1 MEIKINYYKNNKELV
16 RFLENNFDEKK
27 DFSLIENKT
36 IIVSLKIR
44 GKIVGTLSLID
55 NKDLMN
61 YLESK
66 KSGMGD
72 NFIFRAVKGIHIY
85 NFTIDKKY
93 RNKKLGYKLLKI
105 CLHIIKEL
113 GYSYCHC
120 HVKENS
126 VSQRMFL
133 KLGFMIENVI
143 SSETRGKHKLNTLLS
158 NQNMTYWIK

>member
-1 MEIKINYYKNNKELV
+1 
-16 RFLENNFDEKK
+16 
-27 DFSLIENKT
+27 
-36 IIVSLKIR
+36 
-44 GKIVGTLSLID
+44 
-55 NKDLMN
+55 MN

-126 VSQRMFL
+126 VS
-133 KLGFMIENVI
+133 
-143 SSETRGKHKLNTLLS
+143 SETRGKHKLNTLLS